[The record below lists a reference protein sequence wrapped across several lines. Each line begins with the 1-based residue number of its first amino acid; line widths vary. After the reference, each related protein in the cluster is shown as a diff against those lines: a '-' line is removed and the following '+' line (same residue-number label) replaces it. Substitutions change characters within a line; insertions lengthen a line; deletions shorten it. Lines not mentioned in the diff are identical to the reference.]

1 VFLTKCFFLQFNSKE
16 KTFFEQEK
24 KMGKGIK
31 RYYSIIIA
39 AVVSL
44 ISFTLTTCNPTEPIC
59 PEPKPPGYQEDIP
72 WPSLADSPW
81 PMYQHDPQNT
91 GRSKYKGPQFGVTK
105 WDYDSVY
112 IESSVVIGLN
122 GSIIF
127 QTSRPGFDRGGVF
140 DIGSSGNLNW
150 YYKVNEVAARTT
162 PLVMNDG
169 KIIISTYIGGKI
181 VALDPNGN
189 EIWNYDTGGYINNVN
204 LTVGLDGAIYFID
217 STRTLYSLNSN
228 GVLLWTM
235 KIENAFSGNVVNP
248 RLAFS
253 PDGKRLYITGANH
266 ALYAVDIQTQSILW
280 AYGNNFN
287 VSPPV
292 IDNAGNIYLSG
303 KPKSDQRTSLTKL
316 NPNGDEMW
324 VNYWGNDT
332 EPYFY
337 TPTLDWNGN
346 IYFGYDSLYSLT
358 YDGVLRWKKDLF
370 ASVNGN
376 ILSSLSCDINGIIYV
391 PIEVE
396 LRLCKIVAVRN
407 DGIILWQSEV
417 LVGAVGDSPAL
428 SDGIMFL
435 PTYRSQKLY
444 AIN

>member
-1 VFLTKCFFLQFNSKE
+1 
-16 KTFFEQEK
+16 
-24 KMGKGIK
+24 
-31 RYYSIIIA
+31 
-39 AVVSL
+39 
-44 ISFTLTTCNPTEPIC
+44 
-59 PEPKPPGYQEDIP
+59 
-72 WPSLADSPW
+72 
-81 PMYQHDPQNT
+81 MYQHDPQNT
-91 GRSKYKGPQFGVTK
+91 GRSKYKGPQSGVTT
-105 WDYDSVY
+105 WDYDSVS

-140 DIGSSGNLNW
+140 DISSSGNLNW
-150 YYKVNEVAARTT
+150 YYKVNEVAAGTT

-169 KIIISTYIGGKI
+169 KIIISTYIGEKI
-181 VALDPNGN
+181 IALDSNGN
-189 EIWNYDTGGYINNVN
+189 ELWNYNNGGYINNVN
-204 LTVGLDGAIYFID
+204 MTVGLDGAIYFVD
-217 STRTLYSLNSN
+217 TSRTLNSLNSN

-235 KIENAFSGNVVNP
+235 KIENAFFGNGVDP

-266 ALYAVDIQTQSILW
+266 ALYAVDIQTQSVLW
-280 AYGNNFN
+280 TYGNYFN

-303 KPKSDQRTSLTKL
+303 KPKNDQRTSLTKL
-316 NPNGDEMW
+316 NSNGDELW
-324 VNYWGNDT
+324 VKYWGNDA

-337 TPTLDWNGN
+337 TPTLDKNGN
-346 IYFGYDSLYSLT
+346 IYFGHDSLYCLT
-358 YDGVLRWKKDLF
+358 YDGVLKWKKDLF

-376 ILSSLSCDINGIIYV
+376 IISSLSCDINGIVYV

-396 LRLCKIVAVRN
+396 LHLCKIVAVDS

-417 LVGAVGDSPAL
+417 LVGAVGDSPAM
-428 SDGIMFL
+428 SDGIMFF

-444 AIN
+444 AIK

>member
-1 VFLTKCFFLQFNSKE
+1 MEKFIFISIVLSVFLVLSCDT
-16 KTFFEQEK
+16 
-24 KMGKGIK
+24 
-31 RYYSIIIA
+31 
-39 AVVSL
+39 
-44 ISFTLTTCNPTEPIC
+44 TEPPII
-59 PEPKPPGYQEDIP
+59 PPKPPGYQEDIP

-91 GRSKYKGPQFGVTK
+91 GRSKYKGPQSGVTK
-105 WDYDSVY
+105 GDYDSVY

-127 QTSRPGFDRGGVF
+127 QTSRPGFHRGGVF
-140 DIGSSGNLNW
+140 NISTSGNLNW
-150 YYKVNEVAARTT
+150 YYEVNEVAAGTT
-162 PLVMNDG
+162 PLVMSDG

-181 VALDPNGN
+181 IALDTNGN
-189 EIWNYDTGGYINNVN
+189 EIWNYNTNSYIQNVN
-204 LTVGLDGAIYFID
+204 MTVGLDGSIYFVD
-217 STRTLYSLNSN
+217 SSRTLYSLNSR
-228 GVLLWTM
+228 GVLLWSM
-235 KIENAFSGNVVNP
+235 NIENAPFGPGVNP

-253 PDGKRLYITGANH
+253 PDGKIIYVTGTNH
-266 ALYAVDIQTQSILW
+266 ALYAIDVHTKSILW
-280 AYGNNFN
+280 TYGNYFN

-292 IDNAGNIYLSG
+292 IDNTGNIYLSG
-303 KPKSDQRTSLTKL
+303 KPKSDQRTCLTKL
-316 NPNGDEMW
+316 NPNGDELW
-324 VNYWGNDT
+324 VNYWGNDA

-337 TPTLDWNGN
+337 TPTLDKNGN

-376 ILSSLSCDINGIIYV
+376 ILSSLSCDINGIVYV
-391 PIEVE
+391 PIEVQ
-396 LRLCKIVAVRN
+396 LHLCKIVALDS

-428 SDGIMFL
+428 SDEIMFF

-444 AIN
+444 AIQ